1 MKLFKQKLQLVA
13 VALTGSLALLTNHTA
28 QAGGPLEVCQSG
40 VPYLW
45 PNGGQ
50 NVPFNPDQGA
60 LGILDSTAA
69 VQAVT
74 DAFQAWE
81 DVSLSLI
88 HI

>member
-45 PNGGQ
+45 PNSGQ
-50 NVPFNPDQGA
+50 NVPFNPD
-60 LGILDSTAA
+60 
-69 VQAVT
+69 
-74 DAFQAWE
+74 
-81 DVSLSLI
+81 
-88 HI
+88 